1 MAEKLPSLYSPDPD
15 DQQLISEIKDQY
27 KDLSESLK
35 ERRLPFDPKL
45 MALAQGFLAPTQ
57 TGSFG
62 ESLGY
67 AAKGYSEAA
76 LAEDKTARER
86 AALRLQLAQGELSQ
100 RQATRGSQ
108 MVNQLF
114 SGDTIEVGGQKFPAG
129 FSKITPELA
138 AKVASQYPDKGELLY
153 KFLKAK
159 DDQLK
164 VQAGGYWDTSKSP
177 PVWNATPGESMVTR
191 NIIWPDGKKAGA
203 VDFTKAE
210 ATTLDAAKSAKDW
223 KTYWEIVNRATTP
236 LPSGDAPST
245 VIGLTPAGQTPPQDG
260 TQITPPSSAGAPAVS
275 PAPITKGDI
284 EAEAARKKQL
294 IEKSAAAS
302 VDETTKYKKTGNAAL
317 GLLPLFDRAEAI
329 LKANPKLRSALGVLE
344 KPDFLSAIGSIVD
357 EGIRVGATSISIPS
371 VRKVATQFST
381 DEKTLEDLAQ
391 LFQIEAQWQFMQ
403 REGLGSGT
411 SVSNFEQ
418 SMVNQMGPNA
428 KDPYDAYLKKLAFMK
443 EKANFDRAIAR
454 RLKGTTQFEDFEA
467 TQEFDD
473 LFSAYRKRISSIVYP
488 PSAPNKNAPPSAG
501 GSPSSGSADKRTELD
516 KVREAIEKSKQ
527 KPRQ

>member
-1 MAEKLPSLYSPDPD
+1 MAEKLPSLYSPDPE
-15 DQQLISEIKDQY
+15 DQDLILEIKDQY
-27 KDLSESLK
+27 KDLSQSLK
-35 ERRLPFDPKL
+35 SRKMPFDPQL
-45 MALAQGFLAPTQ
+45 MAIAQGFLAPTQ

-62 ESLGY
+62 ESLGN
-67 AAKGYSEAA
+67 AAKGYTEAA
-76 LAEDKTARER
+76 TAEEKTARER
-86 AALRLQLAQGELSQ
+86 AALRLQLAQGELGQ

-114 SGDTIEVGGQKFPAG
+114 SGDTIEVGGQRFPAG

-153 KFLKAK
+153 KYLDAK
-159 DDQLK
+159 DKQMK

-177 PVWNATPGESMVTR
+177 PVWNATPGEAPVTR

-203 VDFTKAE
+203 VDFTKSE
-210 ATTLDAAKSAKDW
+210 ATALDAAKAAKDW
-223 KTYWEIVNRATTP
+223 KTYWSIVDAATKP
-236 LPSGDAPST
+236 LPSGDAPSS
-245 VIGLTPAGQTPPQDG
+245 VIGATPTGQTPPQDG
-260 TQITPPSSAGAPAVS
+260 TKITPPLSAGAPAVS

-284 EAEAARKKQL
+284 EAEAARKKQIL
-294 IEKSAAAS
+294 EKSAAAS
-302 VDETTKYKKTGNAAL
+302 VDATTKYKQTGDASLA
-317 GLLPLFDRAEAI
+317 LLPLFDRAEALI
-329 LKANPKLRSALGVLE
+329 KANPKLRDVLGVLE
-344 KPDFLSAIGSIVD
+344 KPDMLSAIGSVAD
-357 EGIRVGATSISIPS
+357 EGIRIGSLSISIPS
-371 VRKVATQFST
+371 FRKVAQQYVT
-381 DEKTLEDLAQ
+381 DEATLSALAQ
-391 LFQIEAQWQFMQ
+391 LAQIEAQWQFQQ
-403 REGLGSGT
+403 RQGLGSGT

-443 EKANFDRAIAR
+443 EKANFDRAVAR
-454 RLKGTTQFEDFEA
+454 KLKGTMQFEDFEA

-488 PSAPNKNAPPSAG
+488 PDAPKKNAPPSAG